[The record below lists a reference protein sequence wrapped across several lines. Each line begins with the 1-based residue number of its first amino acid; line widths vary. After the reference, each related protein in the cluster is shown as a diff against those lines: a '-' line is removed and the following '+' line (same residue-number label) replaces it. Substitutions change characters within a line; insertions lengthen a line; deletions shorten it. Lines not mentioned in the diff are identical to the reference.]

1 MKKNIS
7 KHSKEKDN
15 KNIQKQID
23 RENKSNKEKHF
34 KDKEKTHEGRKKKIN
49 GKLIAIIILSVILIA
64 SIAYLIYY
72 VYTQWQNKK
81 MMEDLANFVAT
92 PNTEVNQNASEE
104 EQRKQT
110 LLANLQELKQQNS
123 DLVGWLTIEGT
134 EVDYPVL
141 QTDNNDYYVNHNFK
155 KQSNELGSI
164 FLDKDCSIEKPTA
177 NFLIYGHRSNGGQMF
192 ETLTKYKKE
201 DFYKEHPT
209 FEFATLEEVS
219 KYQIIAVFQS
229 QVYLKSQDVFKYYF
243 FKDAENEE
251 EFNNYIE
258 NVKKLS
264 LYNIAETA
272 QYGDQ
277 LITLS
282 TCDYH
287 VEDGRFAIVA
297 KKVVDKAGKDLI
309 I

>member
-49 GKLIAIIILSVILIA
+49 GKLITIIILSVILIV

-92 PNTEVNQNASEE
+92 PNTEVSQNTSEE

-110 LLANLQELKQQNS
+110 LLANLQKLKQQNS
-123 DLVGWLTIEGT
+123 DLVGWLTVDGT
-134 EVDYPVL
+134 EVNYPVV
-141 QTDNNDYYVNHNFK
+141 QIDNNDYYVNHNFE

-201 DFYKEHPT
+201 DFYKEYPT

-297 KKVVDKAGKDLI
+297 KKVVDK
-309 I
+309 